1 MKRNRRRLFL
11 AIFIIIAYM
20 LSALTWW
27 TFALIRSQEKIF
39 EKEISTI
46 EIKRELAIEYAVEW
60 LLLKD
65 SEHSNSSP
73 LVIHKHIYHTDTAAL
88 SRILSEKFGDLSISY
103 NFNRQLNVNELCLSI
118 VSKIK
123 SQLIQELN
131 AKRRAWILE
140 GLTLGLITIII
151 GAAMFFYVDK
161 IIRLNI
167 QQTNFLL
174 AVTHELKTPIS
185 ATKLALQTIVKK
197 KDHGMLDKLIG
208 IAQSNMSRLS
218 KMVDQVLL
226 ATKFE
231 SKFID
236 PVFQI
241 ASVDLIILK
250 TIEDLELP
258 ENSRDLL
265 NLDIDAVDAEID
277 ESMLQ
282 VVIRNLITNSLK
294 YGEGKPVSISLKK
307 GDNRVQLKV
316 ADMGMGIDDSDKKHV
331 FQKFYRV
338 GDEKTRTQP
347 GSGLGLYLVK
357 QITDIHKGKISL
369 ENNDPSGSIFSI
381 NIPLTQTEQA

>member
-27 TFALIRSQEKIF
+27 TFALIRSQEKIY
-39 EKEISTI
+39 EKEISAI
-46 EIKRELAIEYAVEW
+46 EIKRELAVEYAVEW

-65 SEHSNSSP
+65 SEHSKSSP
-73 LVIHKHIYHTDTAAL
+73 LAIHKHIYYTDTAAL
-88 SRILSEKFGDLSISY
+88 SRILSEKFSDLSISY
-103 NFNRQLNVNELCLSI
+103 TFNRQLNANELCLSI

-185 ATKLALQTIVKK
+185 ATKLALQTIAKK
-197 KDHGMLDKLIG
+197 KDQSMLDKLIG

-236 PVFQI
+236 PVFQT
-241 ASVDLIILK
+241 ASLDQLILK

-357 QITDIHKGKISL
+357 EITDIHKGKISL

-381 NIPLTQTEQA
+381 NIPLTQTVQA

>member
-1 MKRNRRRLFL
+1 
-11 AIFIIIAYM
+11 M

-27 TFALIRSQEKIF
+27 TFALIRSQEKIY

-88 SRILSEKFGDLSISY
+88 SRILSEKFSDLSISY
-103 NFNRQLNVNELCLSI
+103 NFNRQLNANELCLSI

-185 ATKLALQTIVKK
+185 ATKLALQTIAKK

-241 ASVDLIILK
+241 ASVDQIILK

-258 ENSRDLL
+258 ADHRNLL

-381 NIPLTQTEQA
+381 NIPLTQTVQA

>member
-27 TFALIRSQEKIF
+27 TFALIRSQEKIY

-65 SEHSNSSP
+65 SEHSKSSP
-73 LVIHKHIYHTDTAAL
+73 LAIHKHIYHTDTAAL
-88 SRILSEKFGDLSISY
+88 SRILSEKFSHLSISY
-103 NFNRQLNVNELCLSI
+103 TFNRQLNANELCLSI
-118 VSKIK
+118 VSKIE
-123 SQLIQELN
+123 SQLIRELN

-185 ATKLALQTIVKK
+185 ATKLALQTIAKK
-197 KDHGMLDKLIG
+197 KDQSMLDKLIG

-236 PVFQI
+236 PVFQT
-241 ASVDLIILK
+241 ASLDQLILK

-258 ENSRDLL
+258 TDHRNLL
-265 NLDIDAVDAEID
+265 NLDIDAVEAEID

-307 GDNRVQLKV
+307 GDNRVQLRV

-338 GDEKTRTQP
+338 GDEKIRSQP

-357 QITDIHKGKISL
+357 QITDIHKGKILL
-369 ENNDPSGSIFSI
+369 ENNDHAGSIFSI
-381 NIPLTQTEQA
+381 NIPLTQTVQA